1 MYQSLPPTYEAA
13 APILERV
20 MQENASA
27 TLTVVGSRKRP
38 DPPRSLIAQQ
48 GSLEALITW
57 NAPQKMGDISA
68 WRIYKDTESN
78 LIDTITDVNTR
89 QYKPKLPASTATA
102 FYVSAINPLGIESV
116 KVQIIAT
123 ANGDQFVTAGTSGGT
138 GGTTPSTPPGYVDEP
153 SGGALFGGTGRR
165 RVL

>member
-38 DPPRSLIAQQ
+38 DPPRSLIAQP

-68 WRIYKDTESN
+68 WRIYRDTEKN
-78 LIDTITDVNTR
+78 LVDTITDVNTR
-89 QYKPKLPASTATA
+89 QYKPKLPASTPTA
-102 FYVSAINPLGIESV
+102 FYISAINALNIESV

-123 ANGDQFVTAGTSGGT
+123 ANSDQYVTTGSAGAT
-138 GGTTPSTPPGYVDEP
+138 GGSTPPTPPGYSTEP
-153 SGGALFGGTGRR
+153 SGGAASNGTGRR
-165 RVL
+165 RTL